1 MFDIRLKAAR
11 EANGLSQAELAR
23 GVGVTRDL
31 INKYEKAGIKPSF
44 GTLVAIAECLNV
56 STDYLLGVDEPAPD
70 AKKAAEG
77 EITFDDFEF
86 ALYGEVRELNDE
98 EKAELL
104 KNAQRMNELRKLR
117 NKAAD
122 GGE

>member
-1 MFDIRLKAAR
+1 MNRIKELRTLGKLTQEDLCAVLNVQRSA
-11 EANGLSQAELAR
+11 LSKYETGAIPMTDSAVTKLADYF
-23 GVGVTRDL
+23 GVT
-31 INKYEKAGIKPSF
+31 
-44 GTLVAIAECLNV
+44 
-56 STDYLLGVDEPAPD
+56 TDYLLGRADDPAPPD